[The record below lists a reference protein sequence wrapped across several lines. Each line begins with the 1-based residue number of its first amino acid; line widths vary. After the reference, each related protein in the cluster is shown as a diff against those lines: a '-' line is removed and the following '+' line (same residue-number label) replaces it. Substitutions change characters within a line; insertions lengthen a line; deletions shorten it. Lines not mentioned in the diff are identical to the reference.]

1 MNDTSSAAG
10 NAASAASTSSTLDGA
25 SLLTTVHLIWLA
37 VFAVVVLL
45 GILYGARL
53 KHRRR
58 HAERRVA
65 DHAREAGVEPQP
77 TAEEAPV
84 PSVSAAS
91 PAPLAFIDQPTPA
104 VAPPTPAPS
113 IATDADDPANGPVT
127 QLKGLGPKV
136 AARLAELGITS
147 VGQVAALDD
156 DAAYALDAELGAF
169 RGRLERD
176 RWVEQ
181 ARFLAAG
188 DRAGFEAVFGRL

>member
-10 NAASAASTSSTLDGA
+10 NAASAASTSSTLDSA
-25 SLLTTVHLIWLA
+25 SLLTTVHLVWLA
-37 VFAVVVLL
+37 IFAVVVLL

-53 KHRRR
+53 KHRRTR
-58 HAERRVA
+58 AEHQVEQ
-65 DHAREAGVEPQP
+65 HAREAGIEAQP
-77 TAEEAPV
+77 VAAE
-84 PSVSAAS
+84 
-91 PAPLAFIDQPTPA
+91 
-104 VAPPTPAPS
+104 TPAPPS
-113 IATDADDPANGPVT
+113 PEPATAPPAPAAAPADPNDPANGPVT

-136 AARLAELGITS
+136 AARLAELGITT

-156 DAAYALDAELGAF
+156 DDARALDAQLGAF

-188 DRAGFEAVFGRL
+188 DRAGFEAVFGKL